1 MIIMTLLIGVGML
14 SLPGEEKQESQFL
27 IESAGA
33 SDDANLKI
41 CLNTDLPAQV
51 EIVRYEVVQGIMDDK
66 TAKALAEQFGMSENI
81 VPPEDDE
88 YLKAADDSKK
98 LKLRIYPEGSIT
110 YHDFSKL
117 WTLPKTALNLPEKGE
132 AIDIAADYL
141 TKKGLLPEDA
151 HVKMVVPDQLSR
163 KDKSTG
169 EIIEKI
175 DTNLQ
180 VIFGRELIGVP
191 VTGPGSKLKVYIGDG
206 GEVIGVHK
214 VWRKLGASGAT
225 EIKSSKSAF
234 DELKQ
239 GNWCSLPL
247 GYDIVTINK
256 VYLAYYEEGPG
267 VKQDYLE
274 PVWVF
279 EGQSSNGDET
289 IEIELMVSAIIGQK
303 QVVEET

>member
-1 MIIMTLLIGVGML
+1 MIITTLLIGVGML
-14 SLPGEEKQESQFL
+14 SLPREEKQESQLL
-27 IESAGA
+27 IESTGA
-33 SDDANLKI
+33 SEYANLKI
-41 CLNTDLPAQV
+41 RLNTDLPAQV
-51 EIVRYEVVQGIMDDK
+51 EIVRYEVVQKKIDDK

-88 YLKAADDSKK
+88 YLKATDDSKK

-117 WTLPKTALNLPEKGE
+117 WTLPKTTLNLPEKGE
-132 AIDIAADYL
+132 AIDIATDYL
-141 TKKGLLPEDA
+141 TKKTLLPEDA
-151 HVKMVVPDQLSR
+151 KIKMVVSDQLSR
-163 KDKSTG
+163 KDTSTG

-191 VTGPGSKLKVYIGDG
+191 VIGPGSKLKVYIGDG
-206 GEVIGVHK
+206 GEAIGVHK
-214 VWRKLGASGAT
+214 VWRKLGASGTT

-234 DELKQ
+234 EELKQ
-239 GNWCSLPL
+239 GNWGSLPP
-247 GYDIVTINK
+247 GYDTVTINE
-256 VYLAYYEEGPG
+256 VYLAHYEEGPG

-279 EGQSSNGDET
+279 EGHASKGDKS
-289 IEIELMVSAIIGQK
+289 IEIELTVSATIGQK

>member
-1 MIIMTLLIGVGML
+1 MIITTLLIGVGML
-14 SLPGEEKQESQFL
+14 SLPGADKQESQFL

-33 SDDANLKI
+33 SEDANLKI
-41 CLNTDLPAQV
+41 SLNTDLPALV
-51 EIVRYEVVQGIMDDK
+51 EIVRYEVVQKKIDDK

-81 VPPEDDE
+81 VPPEGDE

-117 WTLPKTALNLPEKGE
+117 WTLPKTALNLPGKED
-132 AIDIAADYL
+132 AIDIATDYL

-151 HVKMVVPDQLSR
+151 HVKTVVSDQLSR
-163 KDKSTG
+163 KDTSTG

-180 VIFGRELIGVP
+180 VIFGRELNGVP
-191 VTGPGSKLKVYIGDG
+191 VIGPGSKLKVYIGDG
-206 GEVIGVHK
+206 GEAIGVHK
-214 VWRKLGASGAT
+214 VWRKLEASGTT

-234 DELKQ
+234 EGLKQ
-239 GNWCSLPL
+239 GNWGSLPP
-247 GYDIVTINK
+247 GYDTVTINK

-267 VKQDYLE
+267 VEQDYLE

-279 EGQSSNGDET
+279 EGHASNGDET
-289 IEIELMVSAIIGQK
+289 IEIELMVSATIGQK
-303 QVVEET
+303 QVIEET